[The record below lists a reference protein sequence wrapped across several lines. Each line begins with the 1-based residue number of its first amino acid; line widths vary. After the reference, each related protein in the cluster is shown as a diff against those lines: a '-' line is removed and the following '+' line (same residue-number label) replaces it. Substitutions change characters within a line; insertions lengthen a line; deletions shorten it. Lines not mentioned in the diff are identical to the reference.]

1 MKMDLRQRTLA
12 FALEIV
18 RTFGL
23 LPRQTDAQILG
34 KQVLRAGTSTG
45 ANYCQDYRGRSK
57 AEFISKCGDCLREAE
72 ETAYWLELLVA
83 SGVVPA
89 SQLATVRNECDQL
102 IAIFVT
108 ILRRKETMKRRI
120 FSSFLILTSSFS
132 PFSLGKKGLVDPVR
146 SGAKKPNPA
155 AASGGNPV
163 RKAINKLF

>member
-23 LPRQTDAQILG
+23 LPRQTDAQIL

-45 ANYCQDYRGRSK
+45 ANYCEDYRGRSK
-57 AEFISKCGDCLREAE
+57 AEFISKCGDCLREVE

-83 SGVVPA
+83 SGIVPA

-108 ILRRKETMKRRI
+108 ILKR
-120 FSSFLILTSSFS
+120 
-132 PFSLGKKGLVDPVR
+132 
-146 SGAKKPNPA
+146 AKKQRREEFFLP
-155 AASGGNPV
+155 S
-163 RKAINKLF
+163 